1 MTTFMTISD
10 TNISND
16 NNCDCISFNALN
28 YLRQNNPQ
36 TVGNS
41 DQNMTKIWEIFW
53 RTDLY
58 EKQRLVKNLVIQ
70 EYTFMFLIG
79 CVRIAPRD
87 WGNSDQ
93 KKQRCMIFSGG

>member
-1 MTTFMTISD
+1 MFITIYSFKSKAIYGQTDSNKFKLVVKLSMTTFMTISD

-41 DQNMTKIWEIFW
+41 DQNMTKFG
-53 RTDLY
+53 R
-58 EKQRLVKNLVIQ
+58 
-70 EYTFMFLIG
+70 
-79 CVRIAPRD
+79 
-87 WGNSDQ
+87 
-93 KKQRCMIFSGG
+93 FSG